1 MAQVK
6 EKLITDLA
14 RKLYELLLNDKAA
27 AVPHD
32 NGIQN
37 ELWRNPYVQ
46 QKIIMPL
53 RHHMSEEEII
63 GKFNEVYNQAAQ
75 DVCST
80 FGECQCDT
88 REISDDMIY
97 GNAGLTDGEYDEREQ
112 YIDDEWGER
121 DDFNYGSSI
130 NDSTGELTKR
140 EMQYLTE
147 MTRVFNDEEAA
158 IKKTYSHFSRYGA
171 SPKLT
176 KMYEGLMDWLSD
188 ESDYDGEENYTKEEH
203 DMIRGFLADG
213 LSEKAAI
220 GKTHF
225 RVKHPSP
232 YLTMQ
237 FNKWS
242 EEETAEDEECDW
254 LDDEEEEYSDNG
266 LYTSPPSYGF

>member
-6 EKLITDLA
+6 EKLITNLA
-14 RKLYELLLNDKAA
+14 RKLYEMLLVNKSI

-32 NGIQN
+32 NDIQN
-37 ELWRNPYVQ
+37 ELWKDPYIQ

-53 RHHMSEEEII
+53 RHHMSEDEII
-63 GKFNEVYNQAAQ
+63 RKFNEVYNQAAQ

-80 FGECQCDT
+80 FGECQCNA

-97 GNAGLTDGEYDEREQ
+97 GNAGMTDEVYDEREE
-112 YIDDEWGER
+112 YLDDEWGER
-121 DDFNYGSSI
+121 DDFNYGAQVT
-130 NDSTGELTKR
+130 DSVGELTTK

-176 KMYEGLMDWLSD
+176 MMYEGLMDWLKG
-188 ESDYDGEENYTKEEH
+188 ETIYYGEENYTKEEY
-203 DMIRGFLADG
+203 DMIQGFLEDG

-225 RVKHPSP
+225 RVKNPSH
-232 YLTMQ
+232 YLERQ

-242 EEETAEDEECDW
+242 EEETTEDEESDW
-254 LDDEEEEYSDNG
+254 EDEEYSDNG
-266 LYTSPPSYGF
+266 LYTAPPSYGF